1 MLAYLTVIMHF
12 DVQAQA
18 PFFKSIVFDKEK
30 REAKLSTIFQD
41 KKGYL
46 WLGTNVGICKYDG
59 INFKYL
65 EKDSNLVTSLAED
78 NTGILW
84 MGHFDGRLEYLENN
98 EIKRFMPEE
107 GLPKIKITNIVF
119 DKENRLWFSTYG
131 EGIYCY
137 DNNILYNINHADG
150 LSDDNVYDL
159 LLVDGKIW
167 VATDAGISICS
178 FQNKKKSIVVINDK
192 NGLPDN
198 IVKNMKRDE
207 AGNIWIALQDKGICY
222 FEKKSA
228 KILVPAEIGNWQYG
242 QVNEVLPTKREVL
255 IGTEEHGVVAMQF
268 GLPLLFNKEA
278 SAKKKTPNNVQQL
291 LLDKNEQV
299 WMVADNL
306 LSLANSNRFQ
316 FISIPTQWQDAIKA
330 ITSDYAG
337 NVWFSNTKGLFVK
350 KDNNS
355 PVQQVKLPVAIDYAS
370 VVCLYADEYMD
381 LWIGTYNNGLYQYTA
396 AENKLKH
403 YSTTNGM
410 VDNNVFSIAGRGNEI
425 WLGTLG
431 GASRLDMS
439 SGAPEFKN
447 FTKQNGLSN
456 NYVYNVFIDSKG
468 NKWFAT
474 DGSGVSKL
482 DNNGFH
488 HFDNI
493 PGLDNNIAYTI
504 TEDIYG
510 GIWFTGRNS
519 GLFVLQNNVFK
530 QYGLKNGLHDNEI
543 LNVVADNS
551 GNLLITHPDGIELF
565 NIKKEYFTFY
575 GDESGFANIN
585 PQINAYCTT
594 QKDAILIGASDK
606 IIQYYPAV
614 RQFPAIVMNSVEV
627 FFSPINFNKVYEF
640 NYEDH
645 HISFDYTG
653 LWYNDPEG
661 VRYQYQLEGY
671 GKDWISTKD
680 HIITFPNLQPGQY
693 TFKVKAS
700 INNNFSNVPVLTY
713 SFIINKPIW
722 KTNWFKALAILLIG
736 FLIYYFVNVR
746 IRLIRYKQEREKQK
760 LVAQLDLLKN
770 QLNPHFLFN
779 SFNTLINIIDKDKQL
794 AMEFAEKL
802 SDFYRDIVMIQDR
815 EMVTVD
821 EELNLLNN
829 YIYLQQKRFSNNL
842 QLSISIFEEHRKAY
856 IPPLTL
862 QLLAENALKHNA
874 VNENNP
880 LLIKIESAQSFLIV
894 SNNITKLEQPVKSV
908 GVGLKNIQWRV
919 LLLTGK
925 EVKLVQTE
933 TEFNVIIPLK

>member
-1 MLAYLTVIMHF
+1 
-12 DVQAQA
+12 
-18 PFFKSIVFDKEK
+18 
-30 REAKLSTIFQD
+30 
-41 KKGYL
+41 
-46 WLGTNVGICKYDG
+46 
-59 INFKYL
+59 
-65 EKDSNLVTSLAED
+65 
-78 NTGILW
+78 
-84 MGHFDGRLEYLENN
+84 
-98 EIKRFMPEE
+98 
-107 GLPKIKITNIVF
+107 
-119 DKENRLWFSTYG
+119 
-131 EGIYCY
+131 
-137 DNNILYNINHADG
+137 
-150 LSDDNVYDL
+150 
-159 LLVDGKIW
+159 
-167 VATDAGISICS
+167 
-178 FQNKKKSIVVINDK
+178 
-192 NGLPDN
+192 
-198 IVKNMKRDE
+198 
-207 AGNIWIALQDKGICY
+207 
-222 FEKKSA
+222 
-228 KILVPAEIGNWQYG
+228 
-242 QVNEVLPTKREVL
+242 
-255 IGTEEHGVVAMQF
+255 
-268 GLPLLFNKEA
+268 
-278 SAKKKTPNNVQQL
+278 
-291 LLDKNEQV
+291 
-299 WMVADNL
+299 
-306 LSLANSNRFQ
+306 
-316 FISIPTQWQDAIKA
+316 
-330 ITSDYAG
+330 
-337 NVWFSNTKGLFVK
+337 
-350 KDNNS
+350 
-355 PVQQVKLPVAIDYAS
+355 
-370 VVCLYADEYMD
+370 
-381 LWIGTYNNGLYQYTA
+381 
-396 AENKLKH
+396 
-403 YSTTNGM
+403 
-410 VDNNVFSIAGRGNEI
+410 
-425 WLGTLG
+425 
-431 GASRLDMS
+431 
-439 SGAPEFKN
+439 
-447 FTKQNGLSN
+447 
-456 NYVYNVFIDSKG
+456 
-468 NKWFAT
+468 
-474 DGSGVSKL
+474 
-482 DNNGFH
+482 
-488 HFDNI
+488 
-493 PGLDNNIAYTI
+493 
-504 TEDIYG
+504 
-510 GIWFTGRNS
+510 
-519 GLFVLQNNVFK
+519 
-530 QYGLKNGLHDNEI
+530 
-543 LNVVADNS
+543 
-551 GNLLITHPDGIELF
+551 
-565 NIKKEYFTFY
+565 
-575 GDESGFANIN
+575 
-585 PQINAYCTT
+585 
-594 QKDAILIGASDK
+594 
-606 IIQYYPAV
+606 
-614 RQFPAIVMNSVEV
+614 MNSVEV